1 MEDDEKSR
9 LTVPSPDFT
18 SDFPDMFERE
28 RATKER
34 VEKSGRVDLVGKC
47 Q

>member
-9 LTVPSPDFT
+9 LTVPSPDFA

-28 RATKER
+28 QPKSYV